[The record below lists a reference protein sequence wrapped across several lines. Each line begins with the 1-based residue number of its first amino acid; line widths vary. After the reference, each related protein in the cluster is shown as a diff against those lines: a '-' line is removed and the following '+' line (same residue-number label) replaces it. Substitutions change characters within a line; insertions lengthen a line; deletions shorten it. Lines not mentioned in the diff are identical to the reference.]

1 MISKSRKM
9 WRDRKRSVL
18 LHIRSSNVQGLEALR
33 CSLRFWRF
41 VCLFLLNLIGWH
53 GSSISQGGRD
63 KGHLF
68 QLWED
73 LIPFSFWNTSVARDS
88 ICPWKWVW
96 FGPPVTVPRCT
107 GKKTNDT
114 LSTKWTVLLSM
125 WQHMQL
131 FLWQPGEARFKL
143 PFYYIMHQLSPGPEV
158 VGALLHVPNPLIW
171 GREILACNQLVGQ

>member
-1 MISKSRKM
+1 MR
-9 WRDRKRSVL
+9 RVRKRSVH
-18 LHIRSSNVQGLEALR
+18 LHIGSSNVQGLDTLSCALPFLEV
-33 CSLRFWRF
+33 CLFGFF
-41 VCLFLLNLIGWH
+41 VSLFLLNLIGWH

-96 FGPPVTVPRCT
+96 FGPPVAVPRCT
-107 GKKTNDT
+107 GKKRNDT
-114 LSTKWTVLLSM
+114 WSRKWTVLLSM

-171 GREILACNQLVGQ
+171 GREILACNQLAGQ

>member
-1 MISKSRKM
+1 MSRC
-9 WRDRKRSVL
+9 WRDWVVL
-18 LHIRSSNVQGLEALR
+18 YIFGGM
-33 CSLRFWRF
+33 F
-41 VCLFLLNLIGWH
+41 VCLFLLYLVGWH

-88 ICPWKWVW
+88 ICPWKRVW
-96 FGPPVTVPRCT
+96 FGPPVAVPRCT

-114 LSTKWTVLLSM
+114 WSRKWTVLRSM

-143 PFYYIMHQLSPGPEV
+143 PFYYVMHQLSPGPKV
-158 VGALLHVPNPLIW
+158 VGALLHVFLLPSNLGKRNTSMQPTSRAIIDLSTIIINVLW
-171 GREILACNQLVGQ
+171 TVGHCG